1 MIQKTKKYTRCFLA
15 IFLEITFFK
24 KKFSVIFSTTYISM
38 TSLRH
43 QDYKNENTNGGQQ
56 KLRKPK
62 LKNQSKDK

>member
-1 MIQKTKKYTRCFLA
+1 
-15 IFLEITFFK
+15 
-24 KKFSVIFSTTYISM
+24 M

-43 QDYKNENTNGGQQ
+43 QDYKNENANGGQQ

>member
-1 MIQKTKKYTRCFLA
+1 
-15 IFLEITFFK
+15 
-24 KKFSVIFSTTYISM
+24 M